1 MFKPVQCDLWRSPL
15 RWCPVFLFRWLREP
29 SANHRGSLPQWD
41 ECFMW
46 HCSLWRKMGSPDLNL
61 CLSTWVM
68 FLAYQV
74 SEVLPAPKK
83 EGRRLVWPGVN
94 FSVPAVP
101 PGVLVG
107 WLTTAWLCW
116 SQMLCGCCD
125 NDSHSV
131 LEYPPESVSGCIS
144 EKLHWSGL
152 TNKKLQFWYK
162 EKSGADVTIQ
172 RTWFFPPYLLHQSLQ
187 VILSS
192 EGKMATS
199 PSASC
204 LN

>member
-1 MFKPVQCDLWRSPL
+1 MEKDGVPRSQPL
-15 RWCPVFLFRWLREP
+15 
-29 SANHRGSLPQWD
+29 SLYLGD
-41 ECFMW
+41 V
-46 HCSLWRKMGSPDLNL
+46 L
-61 CLSTWVM
+61 CLSGLWSPAGPQKGRPQAGVTRSE
-68 FLAYQV
+68 FL
-74 SEVLPAPKK
+74 S
-83 EGRRLVWPGVN
+83 PG
-94 FSVPAVP
+94 ST

-187 VILSS
+187 VTFVLRGQDGYFTFSIMS
-192 EGKMATS
+192 ELKMERK
-199 PSASC
+199 C
-204 LN
+204 K